1 MIALDDITVAYDD
14 VTVIADLDL
23 RVDGVSSSR

>member
-14 VTVIADLDL
+14 VKAIADLDL

>member
-14 VTVIADLDL
+14 VTAIADLDL
-23 RVDGVSSSR
+23 RVDGGSSSR